1 VIAIVDY
8 KMGNLASVRKALE
21 YIHRECR
28 ITDDP
33 DFIRNSDALILPGV
47 GAYAPAM
54 EALRA
59 KGLDSVV
66 KDFASSGKP
75 VLGICLGMQLML
87 DESEEGA
94 SESGNIKGLGLIPG
108 SVKKFPSDKTVDQ
121 GLKVP
126 QIGWN
131 KLTDVTGSL
140 LREEDYVYFVHSFYC
155 DPKDPKDAAA
165 YTTYGIKYA
174 CALEKDNIFATQF
187 HPEKSGEAGLQ
198 ILERFSGRIR
208 K

>member
-1 VIAIVDY
+1 MIAIVDY

-21 YIHRECR
+21 YIHRECV

-33 DFIRNSDALILPGV
+33 AVITRADALILPGV

-59 KGLDSVV
+59 KGLDAVV
-66 KDFASSGKP
+66 KDFAASGKP
-75 VLGICLGMQLML
+75 MLGICLGMQLL
-87 DESEEGA
+87 LSESEEGA
-94 SESGNIKGLGLIPG
+94 GPDGNIKGLGIIPG
-108 SVKKFPSDKTVDQ
+108 SVKKFPDADTVQQ

-140 LREEDYVYFVHSFYC
+140 LRDGDYVYFVHSFYC
-155 DPKDPKDAAA
+155 APEDSADAAA
-165 YTTYGIKYA
+165 YTEYGIKYA
-174 CALEKDNIFATQF
+174 CALEHGNIFATQF

-198 ILERFSGRIR
+198 ILERFARRI
-208 K
+208 KK